1 MMRHIQIM
9 QKLALLALLTV
20 GGAACNVHEWPDT
33 ETRER
38 VSLKLTYATA
48 FTQQA
53 YTCEGATL
61 TEMGDLTTTDNT
73 LTDGYMHY
81 TVRVYAGLGTTER
94 ELVDEVRF
102 TRSVAGGYDCEVPLE
117 LAAGS
122 YTIRVWSML
131 TATETA
137 EPYYEADDF
146 AEIGLVPGAPHAGS
160 TDYRDA
166 FRGMSELTIDAYSSG
181 ELPAGCRVSME
192 RPLAKYEFVA
202 TDAAEFLAQAGEGAT
217 LSDYEAVFSY
227 VGYMPCAYSML
238 IDKPVD
244 SWLGVSFASEVRAQG
259 SAEASLGFDYVFVN
273 GTESAVTVQVELRRK
288 RDDAVVAR
296 TKEIRVP
303 LRRGR
308 HTVVRGAFVSDTSPG
323 TSSGG
328 VGVDPGFEG
337 DFNIPL

>member
-53 YTCEGATL
+53 YTCEGAAL
-61 TEMGDLTTTDNT
+61 TETGDLTTTDNT

-131 TATETA
+131 TATERA

-146 AEIGLVPGAPHAGS
+146 AEIGLVSGAPHAGS

-217 LSDYEAVFSY
+217 LSDYEAVFRY
-227 VGYMPCAYSML
+227 AGYTPTAYNMFS
-238 IDKPVD
+238 DKPSD
-244 SWLGVSFASEVRAQG
+244 
-259 SAEASLGFDYVFVN
+259 SAEGVVFRSALNQLSATEFSLGFDYVFVN
-273 GTESAVTVQVELRRK
+273 GTESSVRVLFEVYKQPEGTLI
-288 RDDAVVAR
+288 AR
-296 TKEIRVP
+296 SNTIRVP
-303 LRRGR
+303 LRRSR
-308 HTVVRGAFVSDTSPG
+308 YTVVRGKFLTAG
-323 TSSGG
+323 SSGG
-328 VGVDPGFEG
+328 VGIDPGFDD